1 MRLKYTPK
9 PPIVLDL
16 TPMIDVTFQLIAFF
30 MFLMNF
36 SQIERAEE
44 IMLPTSAVAVP
55 PRELPAYQIILNLVE
70 DGSVIHDGQRIE
82 KVDFITSLL
91 RREIGAAARQNVGN
105 PGDISVV
112 LRAHQDAPTG
122 LVQELIK
129 KCQESELEK
138 FSLRVKEKK

>member
-1 MRLKYTPK
+1 MRLKYRPK
-9 PPIVLDL
+9 PPITLDL

-82 KVDFITSLL
+82 KIEFITSLL
-91 RREIGAAARQNVGN
+91 RREIGAAARQDVGN

-112 LRAHQDAPTG
+112 LRAHQDTPTG
-122 LVQELIK
+122 QVQELIK
-129 KCQESELEK
+129 KCQESELET